1 LTNAEKKQTF
11 GSFRNAGYNAYH
23 LAHQDENTKR
33 IIQPSNPYRIKP
45 FDDLWLK
52 GWRDGEREHR
62 MGQPFR
68 HSPFSDDTRVLEDR
82 RPKQKFVPRGKQK
95 PQAKNI
101 PASRPATGQ
110 KVPTNLKRLENRF
123 NKKRTTV

>member
-1 LTNAEKKQTF
+1 MTNAEKKQTF

-23 LAHQDENTKR
+23 LAHKDEVSNR
-33 IIQPSNPYRIKP
+33 VLQPSNPYRIKP

-62 MGQPFR
+62 MGLAFR
-68 HSPFSDDTRVLEDR
+68 HSPFSDDTRLLEDR
-82 RPKQKFVPRGKQK
+82 KPKQKFVPRGKQK
-95 PQAKNI
+95 PQQKL
-101 PASRPATGQ
+101 PASRPAHGP
-110 KVPTNLKRLENRF
+110 KVPTSLKKLENKF